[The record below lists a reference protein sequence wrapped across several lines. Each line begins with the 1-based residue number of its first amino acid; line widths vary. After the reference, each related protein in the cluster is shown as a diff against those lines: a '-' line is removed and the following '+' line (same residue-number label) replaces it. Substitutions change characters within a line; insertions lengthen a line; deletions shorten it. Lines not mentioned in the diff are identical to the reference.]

1 MQVFVLHDGLRSE
14 PILAVVGEL
23 QFDVLASRL
32 ETEYGVETSMTTLP
46 YKLARWVDRDVDDV
60 ARMTLPTRARVATD
74 RNGHAVV
81 LFTSDW
87 ELDYAQKEN
96 AGVEFKAAS

>member
-32 ETEYGVETSMTTLP
+32 ETEYGVETTLTNLP
-46 YKLARWVDRDVDDV
+46 YKLARWIDKDADLV
-60 ARMTLPTRARVATD
+60 ARMTLPSRSRVATD
-74 RNGHAVV
+74 HKGQAVV

-96 AGVEFKAAS
+96 PGVEFKAAS